1 MHSFLI
7 IYSLLYCL
15 LYYHNSWSNA
25 TKTSLVFLVCFWTC
39 FRGLFTTVAVNSDHI
54 RFPRDR
60 KTSWKDSVL
69 SEMLN
74 LRNYEEFMFCFTNLI
89 YVILINIFAKNNLL
103 QYIDI
108 LHKIYNPHKIVVPL
122 RKRKRSKVIAS
133 KKSHGFM
140 IWILD
145 PMSLYSV
152 QFFTV
157 KSNFKMVRTIFE
169 IFPSLAMFITCCS
182 QHLLLHNIWG
192 HQITKPY
199 SSFCKQFWDY
209 LNIFITYLKYY

>member
-122 RKRKRSKVIAS
+122 RKRKRIKL
-133 KKSHGFM
+133 SHPKNHMVSWFG
-140 IWILD
+140 
-145 PMSLYSV
+145 LYSV
-152 QFFTV
+152 QSFTV

-169 IFPSLAMFITCCS
+169 IFPSLAMFFTCCS
-182 QHLLLHNIWG
+182 QHLLLHNIWA

-199 SSFCKQFWDY
+199 
-209 LNIFITYLKYY
+209 